1 LLSLTQKSPHIWNG
15 DMILVVDLLGE
26 RMGNNLF
33 TCDVECKQVAKLD
46 V

>member
-1 LLSLTQKSPHIWNG
+1 MLPLTQKSPHIWNG
-15 DMILVVDLLGE
+15 DMTLVVDLLGE
-26 RMGNNLF
+26 IVGNNLF